1 MGEESLSQESVDP
14 DLFSQRALENDSVLM
29 SQQPQQLFS
38 RPDKRIPLREMQR
51 LVQQLGYAVGRIN
64 DVQRQRLFMG
74 AVVKFTEVANGN
86 DFEDCESLDNA
97 INCHLNLSSSTS
109 HLSQFSQ
116 ENQENDCPMRRS
128 CPPGPQSRKRLK
140 SGNEMTVTKIRD
152 SNKRRSQCGF
162 CLVVGHC
169 MTGCQER
176 PEHSGPRGQERH
188 DRSVHVG
195 SGEPHSAQ
203 GRKTRS
209 RRETVAA
216 GMDDWHVLDSQTDQA
231 HPHCPLLLQCHR
243 GCFPLTERAGS
254 QTLA

>member
-1 MGEESLSQESVDP
+1 
-14 DLFSQRALENDSVLM
+14 
-29 SQQPQQLFS
+29 
-38 RPDKRIPLREMQR
+38 
-51 LVQQLGYAVGRIN
+51 
-64 DVQRQRLFMG
+64 
-74 AVVKFTEVANGN
+74 VKLAKVANGN

-97 INCHLNLSSSTS
+97 INRHLNLFSSTS

-140 SGNEMTVTKIRD
+140 SRNEMTVTKIRD
-152 SNKRRSQCGF
+152 SNKHRSQCGF
-162 CLVVGHC
+162 CLVVGHR

-176 PEHSGPRGQERH
+176 PERSGPRGQERH

-216 GMDDWHVLDSQTDQA
+216 GMDDWCVLDSKTDQA
-231 HPHCPLLLQCHR
+231 HSQNVQQTKHTHRMCWKSNSCMKVAFQCWATVPATFLSKQSSIGLVQR
-243 GCFPLTERAGS
+243 QKAITC
-254 QTLA
+254 